1 MVKKQGRRIAKKG
14 AINPAIVTIIVIF
27 LTVALVALIIK
38 MYGGLNLFNG

>member
-14 AINPAIVTIIVIF
+14 AINPAIVTIIIIF

-38 MYGGLNLFNG
+38 TYAGLDLFK

>member
-14 AINPAIVTIIVIF
+14 AINPAIVTIIIIF

-38 MYGGLNLFNG
+38 TYGGLDLFK